1 MAFFVLNKVKK
12 KRIRLIT
19 NILTPIFVTNLT
31 TKLVNNVETIYFF
44 YYNCRH
50 SDAFSVC

>member
-12 KRIRLIT
+12 KSIRLIA

-31 TKLVNNVETIYFF
+31 TKLVNNVETNYFF
-44 YYNCRH
+44 YYNRWH